1 MGALF
6 FTGFP
11 GFIGR
16 RLVIAL
22 TQKFNYDKVYLLVE
36 ELMIDRAQHEVRKLP
51 SPGIFEIV
59 SGDITVENL
68 KLSSNKFKEI
78 KPNVTHLF
86 HLAAIY
92 DLTVPFE
99 PAYRVNVEGTQNVV
113 KFAEKLPN
121 LQKFVY
127 FSTAYVSG
135 KRTGTVYEDELDKGQ
150 SFKNHYEHT
159 KFLAE
164 KIVRE
169 KIKEIPTVIIRP
181 GIVIGDSTTGETD
194 KFDGPYYVMIFFKR
208 VPRFVPL
215 PYMGKGEAEVNL
227 VPIDFIIKATV
238 ALTELEKST
247 GKTYHL
253 TDPSP
258 LTARELYRLFS
269 IKIRGKEP
277 VGQIPLALVQ
287 AFLKIRPLAK
297 LFGVPYEATPYF
309 THKVHYDSTN
319 TIEDLSPLGIT
330 VPPLKSYVDNI
341 VEFFIKNYKNP
352 SLRKF

>member
-16 RLVIAL
+16 RLITAL
-22 TQKFNYDKVYLLVE
+22 TQKFNYEKVYLLVE
-36 ELMIDRAQHEVRKLP
+36 ERMLDRAQQEVRKLP
-51 SPGIFEIV
+51 DPSLFEIIP
-59 SGDITVENL
+59 GDITVENL
-68 KLSSNKFKEI
+68 KLSSSRFKEI

-92 DLTVPFE
+92 NLTVPFE
-99 PAYRVNVEGTQNVV
+99 PAYKVNVEGTQNVI

-121 LQKFVY
+121 LKKFVY

-164 KIVRE
+164 KLVRE
-169 KIKEIPTVIIRP
+169 KTKEIPTTIIRP
-181 GIVIGDSTTGETD
+181 GIVIGDSRTGETD

-208 VPRFVPL
+208 VPKFIPL
-215 PYMGKGEAEVNL
+215 PYIGKGEAEVNL
-227 VPIDFIIKATV
+227 VPIDFIVRATV
-238 ALTELEKST
+238 ALTGLEKST

-258 LTARELYRLFS
+258 LTAHELYRLFS
-269 IKIRGKEP
+269 IRIRGKEP
-277 VGQIPLALVQ
+277 VGRVPLAFIQ

-319 TIEDLSPLGIT
+319 TLSDLSPLGIS
-330 VPPLKSYVDNI
+330 VPPLPSYIDNI
-341 VEFFIKNYKNP
+341 VEFFLANYKNS
-352 SLRKF
+352 SLRTF